1 MIMEKFVTAGKNLLI
16 FWNDPLGC
24 YFYYARRPY
33 EIQNRNLE
41 IQEALELMA
50 TMIAI

>member
-1 MIMEKFVTAGKNLLI
+1 MAKLVTAGKNLLR

-24 YFYYARRPY
+24 YFYYAHRAY
-33 EIQNRNLE
+33 EIQGRNME
-41 IQEALELMA
+41 VQEALEMMA